1 MSTHTGPAAVG
12 ADLAQLTLD
21 FHHTHQLLDPAAQGV
36 QAWEVRIT
44 AAGTPVG
51 SLTAVRGLYWKS
63 DNLRERMADEQS
75 FLALVAAQL
84 LDGEGRFTHEFEEF
98 VESASSVL
106 VVDRLH
112 LEEAF
117 ADPVV
122 VAVVVAA
129 VIDRLTDNYF
139 AVVLPAKNACT
150 DAGSALL
157 AEAGTLLSA
166 REFSEELQIIDNA
179 LAAPEEAAQRVRS
192 RLRSLARHGRPAA
205 WDEDDD
211 EGEGWDEDGEE
222 DEELTARTAAV
233 LRVALE
239 ELSEQAWQDVA
250 AVGDAPLR
258 RGEGRVLGSLPP
270 ITFHQDQQW
279 RRQMARCFDDLAA
292 DLAET
297 GTVRPLCTGEEMA
310 LHLGIDRAKAL
321 TRNRPR
327 LVAETVQGLGEGRR
341 DFDWD
346 WCSSVLFEDHDVLML
361 FDASLDGIEDRGNEI
376 NQALGL
382 ANLAAADWFEPFRP
396 RQARDPDRGF
406 RHS

>member
-1 MSTHTGPAAVG
+1 MSTQPGPAAAG
-12 ADLAQLTLD
+12 ADLARLALD

-36 QAWEVRIT
+36 QVWEVRIT

-75 FLALVAAQL
+75 FPALVAARL
-84 LDGEGRFTHEFEEF
+84 LDDEGRFTYEFEEF

-106 VVDRLH
+106 VVDGLRL
-112 LEEAF
+112 EDAF
-117 ADPVV
+117 ADPLV

-157 AEAGTLLSA
+157 AEAGVLLSA
-166 REFSEELQIIDNA
+166 QEFSDELQIIDTA

-192 RLRSLARHGRPAA
+192 RLCSLARHGRPAE
-205 WDEDDD
+205 WDDDEDD
-211 EGEGWDEDGEE
+211 GWDEDGEE
-222 DEELTARTAAV
+222 DEELTTRTAAV
-233 LRVALE
+233 LRAALE
-239 ELSEQAWQDVA
+239 ELSEQIWQDVA
-250 AVGDAPLR
+250 AVGDAPLG
-258 RGEGRVLGSLPP
+258 RGEGQVLGSLPP
-270 ITFHQDQQW
+270 ITFRQDRQW

-292 DLAET
+292 DLAQK
-297 GTVRPLCTGEEMA
+297 GTVRPGCTGEEMA

-321 TRNRPR
+321 TLNRPR
-327 LVAETVQGLGEGRR
+327 LVAQTVAGLGEDRR

-346 WCSSVLFEDHDVLML
+346 WCSTVLFEDHDVLML
-361 FDASLDGIEDRGNEI
+361 FDASLDGIEDSRNEI
-376 NQALGL
+376 SQALGL
-382 ANLAAADWFEPFRP
+382 ANLAAAHWFEPFRP
-396 RQARDPDRGF
+396 GQARDPGRGF
-406 RHS
+406 RRS

>member
-1 MSTHTGPAAVG
+1 MSTQSGPAAAG
-12 ADLAQLTLD
+12 ADLAQLALG

-36 QAWEVRIT
+36 QTWEVRIT

-51 SLTAVRGLYWKS
+51 RLTAMRGLYWKS
-63 DNLRERMADEQS
+63 DNLRERMTDEQS
-75 FLALVAAQL
+75 FPALVAAQL
-84 LDGEGRFTHEFEEF
+84 LDEEGHFTYAFEEF
-98 VESASSVL
+98 IESASSVL
-106 VVDRLH
+106 VIDGLQ

-122 VAVVVAA
+122 VAAVVAA

-157 AEAGTLLSA
+157 AEAGVLLSA
-166 REFSEELQIIDNA
+166 QEFSGELQIIDNA

-192 RLRSLARHGRPAA
+192 RLRSLARHGRPAE

-211 EGEGWDEDGEE
+211 EDDG
-222 DEELTARTAAV
+222 EELTARTAAV

-239 ELSEQAWQDVA
+239 ELSEQIWQDVA
-250 AVGDAPLR
+250 AVGDAPLG
-258 RGEGRVLGSLPP
+258 RGEGRVLGLLPP
-270 ITFHQDQQW
+270 LTFHQDQQW
-279 RRQMARCFDDLAA
+279 RRQLARCFDDLAA
-292 DLAET
+292 DLTEA
-297 GTVRPLCTGEEMA
+297 GTVRPGCTGEEMA
-310 LHLGIDRAKAL
+310 LHLGIDRAKSL

-327 LVAETVQGLGEGRR
+327 LVAKTVAGLGENRR

-346 WCSSVLFEDHDVLML
+346 WCSTVLFEDHDVLML
-361 FDASLDGIEDRGNEI
+361 FDASLDGIEDSGNEI

-382 ANLAAADWFEPFRP
+382 ANLAAGDWFEPFRP
-396 RQARDPDRGF
+396 GQARDPDRGF
-406 RHS
+406 HHP

>member
-1 MSTHTGPAAVG
+1 MSTHPGPAAAG
-12 ADLAQLTLD
+12 ADLAQLALD

-36 QAWEVRIT
+36 QTWEVRIT
-44 AAGTPVG
+44 AASTPVG
-51 SLTAVRGLYWKS
+51 SLRAVRGLYWKS
-63 DNLRERMADEQS
+63 DNLRERMTDEQS
-75 FLALVAAQL
+75 FPALVAAQL
-84 LDGEGRFTHEFEEF
+84 LDEEGRFTYEFEEF
-98 VESASSVL
+98 IESASSVL
-106 VVDRLH
+106 VVDGLQ

-157 AEAGTLLSA
+157 AEAGVLLSA
-166 REFSEELQIIDNA
+166 QDFSDELQIIDNA

-192 RLRSLARHGRPAA
+192 RLRSLARHGRPAE

-211 EGEGWDEDGEE
+211 EGDGWDEDGEE
-222 DEELTARTAAV
+222 DEELTERTAAV

-239 ELSEQAWQDVA
+239 ELSEQVWQDVA

-270 ITFHQDQQW
+270 ITFGQDRQW

-292 DLAET
+292 DLTKT

-310 LHLGIDRAKAL
+310 LHLGIDRAKSL

-327 LVAETVQGLGEGRR
+327 LVAETVQGLGEDRR
-341 DFDWD
+341 DLDWD
-346 WCSSVLFEDHDVLML
+346 WCSDVLFEDHDVLML

-382 ANLAAADWFEPFRP
+382 ANLAAADWFKPFRP

>member
-1 MSTHTGPAAVG
+1 MSTQPDPAAAG
-12 ADLAQLTLD
+12 ADLAQLTLG

-36 QAWEVRIT
+36 QTWEVRIT

-63 DNLRERMADEQS
+63 DNLRERMSDEQS
-75 FLALVAAQL
+75 FPALVAAQL
-84 LDGEGRFTHEFEEF
+84 LDDEGRFTYAFDEFI
-98 VESASSVL
+98 ESASSIL
-106 VVDRLH
+106 VVDGLH
-112 LEEAF
+112 MEEAF

-129 VIDRLTDNYF
+129 VIDRLTDNCF
-139 AVVLPAKNACT
+139 AVVLPAENACT
-150 DAGSALL
+150 DADSVLL

-166 REFSEELQIIDNA
+166 REFSDELQIIDTA
-179 LAAPEEAAQRVRS
+179 LAAPEEAAQRVRM
-192 RLRSLARHGRPAA
+192 RLRSLARRGGAAA
-205 WDEDDD
+205 WDEDDEAD
-211 EGEGWDEDGEE
+211 GWDEDGEE

-250 AVGDAPLR
+250 AWGGAPLR
-258 RGEGRVLGSLPP
+258 RGQGRVLGSLPP
-270 ITFHQDQQW
+270 ITFRQDQQW
-279 RRQMARCFDDLAA
+279 RRQMARCFDDLAG
-292 DLAET
+292 DLAKT
-297 GTVRPLCTGEEMA
+297 HTVRPLCTGEEMA
-310 LHLGIDRAKAL
+310 LHLGIDQAKSL

-327 LVAETVQGLGEGRR
+327 LVAETVEGLAEDRG

-346 WCSSVLFEDHDVLML
+346 WCSDVLFEDHDVLML
-361 FDASLDGIEDRGNEI
+361 FDASLDGIEDSGNDI

-396 RQARDPDRGF
+396 DEARDPDRGF
-406 RHS
+406 RHP

>member
-1 MSTHTGPAAVG
+1 MSTQTDPAAAG

-21 FHHTHQLLDPAAQGV
+21 FHHTHQLLDPAAGV
-36 QAWEVRIT
+36 QTWEVRIT

-63 DNLRERMADEQS
+63 DNLRERMTDERS
-75 FLALVAAQL
+75 FPALVAAQL
-84 LDGEGRFTHEFEEF
+84 LDDEGRFTYAFEEF
-98 VESASSVL
+98 IESASSIL
-106 VVDRLH
+106 VVDGLH
-112 LEEAF
+112 MEEAF

-139 AVVLPAKNACT
+139 AVVLPAEDACT
-150 DAGSALL
+150 DAGSVLL
-157 AEAGTLLSA
+157 AEAGALLSA
-166 REFSEELQIIDNA
+166 REFSDELQIIDNA
-179 LAAPEEAAQRVRS
+179 LAAPEEAAQRVRM
-192 RLRSLARHGRPAA
+192 RLRSLARRGGAAA
-205 WDEDDD
+205 WDEDED
-211 EGEGWDEDGEE
+211 EGWDEDGEE

-239 ELSEQAWQDVA
+239 ELSEQIWQDVA
-250 AVGDAPLR
+250 ALGDAPLR
-258 RGEGRVLGSLPP
+258 RGQGRVLGSLPP
-270 ITFHQDQQW
+270 ITFRQDQQW

-292 DLAET
+292 DLADA

-310 LHLGIDRAKAL
+310 LHLGIDRAKSL

-327 LVAETVQGLGEGRR
+327 LVAETVEGLDEDRG

-346 WCSSVLFEDHDVLML
+346 WCSTVLFEDHDVLML
-361 FDASLDGIEDRGNEI
+361 FDASLDGIEDSGNDV

-382 ANLAAADWFEPFRP
+382 ANLAAVDWFEPFRP
-396 RQARDPDRGF
+396 GQARDPARGF
-406 RHS
+406 RHA

>member
-1 MSTHTGPAAVG
+1 MSTQTGPAAAG
-12 ADLAQLTLD
+12 ADLAQLALD

-36 QAWEVRIT
+36 QEWQVRIT

-75 FLALVAAQL
+75 FPALVAAQL
-84 LDGEGRFTHEFEEF
+84 LDEDGRFTYEFEEF
-98 VESASSVL
+98 IESASSVL

-112 LEEAF
+112 VEEAF

-122 VAVVVAA
+122 VAGVVAS

-139 AVVLPAKNACT
+139 AVVLPTKNACT

-166 REFSEELQIIDNA
+166 QEFSDELQIIDNA

-192 RLRSLARHGRPAA
+192 RLRSLARHGQPAA
-205 WDEDDD
+205 WNEDDD
-211 EGEGWDEDGEE
+211 ENDGWYEDGEE
-222 DEELTARTAAV
+222 DELTARTAAV

-239 ELSEQAWQDVA
+239 ELSEQIWQDVA
-250 AVGDAPLR
+250 AVGDAPVG
-258 RGEGRVLGSLPP
+258 RGQGRVLGSLPP

-292 DLAET
+292 DLAKT
-297 GTVRPLCTGEEMA
+297 HAVRPLCTGEEMA
-310 LHLGIDRAKAL
+310 LHLGIDRAKSL

-327 LVAETVQGLGEGRR
+327 LVAETVEGLGEERR

-346 WCSSVLFEDHDVLML
+346 WCSDVLFEDHDVLML
-361 FDASLDGIEDRGNEI
+361 FDASLDGIEDSGNEI

-382 ANLAAADWFEPFRP
+382 ANLGAADWFVPFRP
-396 RQARDPDRGF
+396 SQARDPDRGF

>member
-1 MSTHTGPAAVG
+1 MSTQTGPAAAG
-12 ADLAQLTLD
+12 ADLAQLALD

-36 QAWEVRIT
+36 QTWQVRIT

-75 FLALVAAQL
+75 FPALVAAQL
-84 LDGEGRFTHEFEEF
+84 LDEEGGFTYEFEEF
-98 VESASSVL
+98 MEAASSVL
-106 VVDRLH
+106 VVDGLH

-139 AVVLPAKNACT
+139 AVVLPGENACT

-166 REFSEELQIIDNA
+166 RAFSDELQIIDNA
-179 LAAPEEAAQRVRS
+179 LAAPEEAAQRVRM
-192 RLRSLARHGRPAA
+192 RLLSLACHGQPAA
-205 WDEDDD
+205 WDDND
-211 EGEGWDEDGEE
+211 EGDGWDEDGEE

-239 ELSEQAWQDVA
+239 ELSEQIWQDVA
-250 AVGDAPLR
+250 AVGDAPLG
-258 RGEGRVLGSLPP
+258 RGQGRVLGSLPP
-270 ITFHQDQQW
+270 ITFRQDHQW

-292 DLAET
+292 ELT
-297 GTVRPLCTGEEMA
+297 KTHTVRPLCTGEEMA
-310 LHLGIDRAKAL
+310 LHLGIDRAKSL

-327 LVAETVQGLGEGRR
+327 LVAETVAGLGEDHR

-346 WCSSVLFEDHDVLML
+346 WCSTVLFEDHDVLML

-382 ANLAAADWFEPFRP
+382 ANLASADWFKPFRP
-396 RQARDPDRGF
+396 SQARDPDRGF

>member
-1 MSTHTGPAAVG
+1 LSTHTGPAAAG

-75 FLALVAAQL
+75 FPALVAAQL
-84 LDGEGRFTHEFEEF
+84 LDGEGRFTYEFEEF

-205 WDEDDD
+205 WDEEDD
-211 EGEGWDEDGEE
+211 EGEGWDEDG
-222 DEELTARTAAV
+222 EELTARTAAV

-239 ELSEQAWQDVA
+239 ELSEQIWQDVA
-250 AVGDAPLR
+250 AVGDAPLG

-270 ITFHQDQQW
+270 ITFLQDQQW

-297 GTVRPLCTGEEMA
+297 GTVRPRCTGEEMA

-327 LVAETVQGLGEGRR
+327 LVAETVEGLGEDRH

-346 WCSSVLFEDHDVLML
+346 WCSTVLFEDHDVLML
-361 FDASLDGIEDRGNEI
+361 FDASLDGIEDSGNQI

-382 ANLAAADWFEPFRP
+382 ANLAAADWFEPFHP
-396 RQARDPDRGF
+396 DQARDPARGF

>member
-1 MSTHTGPAAVG
+1 MSTHPGPAAAG
-12 ADLAQLTLD
+12 ADLARLALD
-21 FHHTHQLLDPAAQGV
+21 FHHTHQLLDPAAGV
-36 QAWEVRIT
+36 QTWEVRIT

-75 FLALVAAQL
+75 FPALVAAQL
-84 LDGEGRFTHEFEEF
+84 LDEEGRFTYEFEEF
-98 VESASSVL
+98 MESASSIL
-106 VVDRLH
+106 VVDGLQ
-112 LEEAF
+112 LEDAF
-117 ADPVV
+117 AGPVV

-139 AVVLPAKNACT
+139 AVVLPGLDACA
-150 DAGSALL
+150 DAGSVLL
-157 AEAGTLLSA
+157 AEAGRLLSA
-166 REFSEELQIIDNA
+166 REFSEELQIIDMA
-179 LAAPEEAAQRVRS
+179 LAAPEEAAQRVRM
-192 RLRSLARHGRPAA
+192 RLRSLARHGQPAA
-205 WDEDDD
+205 WDEGDD
-211 EGEGWDEDGEE
+211 EGDGWGEDGEE

-233 LRVALE
+233 LRAALD
-239 ELSEQAWQDVA
+239 ELSEQIWQDVA
-250 AVGDAPLR
+250 AVGDAPLGR
-258 RGEGRVLGSLPP
+258 VQGRVLGSLPP
-270 ITFHQDQQW
+270 ITFGQDQQW

-310 LHLGIDRAKAL
+310 LHLGIDRAKSL

-327 LVAETVQGLGEGRR
+327 LVAEIVEGLGEDSR

-346 WCSSVLFEDHDVLML
+346 WCSTVLFEDHDVLML

-382 ANLAAADWFEPFRP
+382 ANLAAADWFKPFRP